1 MLLPP
6 CRGSDEEA
14 NTQRIAHAWL
24 SEVPLTIVTDSSE
37 QEVRG
42 APASVT
48 NGVSVQRRFE
58 ARSSREGHAQG
69 GLVFVEVTKVCG
81 HLHKLSTPGERGKGG
96 GGVMLRSGEKGSS
109 VIDRPHTLAHLSG

>member
-24 SEVPLTIVTDSSE
+24 SELPLTIVTDSSE

-58 ARSSREGHAQG
+58 ARSNLEGRAQG
-69 GLVFVEVTKVCG
+69 GLVSMEVTKVCG
-81 HLHKLSTPGERGKGG
+81 HLYKLSTPGGRGKAGG
-96 GGVMLRSGEKGSS
+96 GSHAQEWGEGEQC
-109 VIDRPHTLAHLSG
+109 D